1 MPAKE
6 RKSMAELAIGKN
18 APDFEIPRDGGGSVS
33 LKALAGK
40 PVVLYFY
47 PKDDTDACT
56 KEAIAFTGLLPEF
69 EKAGAMIIGVSPDS
83 VKKHDK
89 FATKHNLAIVLG
101 SDEDTALANLY
112 GVWKEKSMYGRTYM
126 GVERTTFLI
135 GADGKIAKIWP
146 KVKVAG
152 HAEEVLESVK
162 AL

>member
-1 MPAKE
+1 M
-6 RKSMAELAIGKN
+6 SELAIGKT
-18 APDFEIPRDGGGSVS
+18 APDFVIPRDGDGTVS
-33 LKALAGK
+33 LNSLAGK

-56 KEAIAFTGLLPEF
+56 KEAISFTGLLPEF
-69 EKAGAMIIGVSPDS
+69 EKAGATVIGVSPDS

-89 FATKHNLAIVLG
+89 FATKHSLAIVLG

-135 GADGKIAKIWP
+135 GADGKIARIWP